1 MSKFCCIN
9 DKEIMHNEN
18 YTNSFNKITSTNKES
33 LTLEKSHSELLPMS
47 QIKLSFKNES
57 SSALPITSECVIIQ
71 KKGSPFTDYDIIS
84 KIGEG
89 AYGKVFKV
97 RNKHNH
103 KIRAMKQIYYFNMNE
118 KKRKKIMGEIDILKN
133 LEHIYIIKLYEYYID
148 ENCIYLINELSNE
161 GDLQSKLWKIQ
172 IFPEYVVKI
181 IMLQIFKAL
190 LYLNEK
196 SIIHGD
202 LKLENILVVN
212 YKNENLKENKK
223 YNGKNKKEDGF
234 IEAIKHDMKIINE
247 KLNDISKRKTFK
259 KYDIKFINDVN
270 KNMKEKNQKQGVGS
284 YTTVFK
290 FKKNNFQLLENEKE
304 KDLNISNSNIINNIQ
319 NKKEKLNIY
328 NYGIKLIDFGC
339 SKIFTRIKKNF
350 SDIIG
355 TLVYCSPEVLLGNY
369 NKTCDIWSCGV
380 IMYYLLSGHFPF
392 EGVTEQ
398 QITNKIMEAKF
409 EFDVEHFN
417 NISEE
422 AKDLIS
428 KCLKYQPNKRI
439 SIHQVLNHKFFNDI
453 KEGVTFTEE
462 EIKKLENLKKLSQKT
477 KFYQLVLTYLSYNFS
492 DNKLLDELNSLYNK
506 LDKNIDFKITKSE
519 LYQAYKRA
527 NISITLNELDDI
539 VNSVDFNANGKID
552 YEEFIRMCIPK
563 EKLFT
568 EENLKNAF
576 SMFDT
581 ESKGFITPQKII
593 DFIETTKTINENL
606 KTQIKNEILDLAD
619 ENIDFE
625 NFKHMMLNLS
635 NDDI

>member
-1 MSKFCCIN
+1 
-9 DKEIMHNEN
+9 
-18 YTNSFNKITSTNKES
+18 
-33 LTLEKSHSELLPMS
+33 
-47 QIKLSFKNES
+47 
-57 SSALPITSECVIIQ
+57 
-71 KKGSPFTDYDIIS
+71 
-84 KIGEG
+84 
-89 AYGKVFKV
+89 
-97 RNKHNH
+97 
-103 KIRAMKQIYYFNMNE
+103 
-118 KKRKKIMGEIDILKN
+118 MGEIDILKN

-148 ENCIYLINELSNE
+148 ENCIYLINEFSNE

-284 YTTVFK
+284 YTTIFK